1 MKKMQLPPTERLQ
14 GQSSSP
20 PLDLNGNHTQT
31 PKMPSTSSGR
41 ILKARRGD
49 KKTPHQKNHRWE
61 SFTSKIAKLHSLDP
75 LRKVRRHDLD
85 AEDLSATTS
94 YLRNGID
101 RWGELNLSKTFT
113 ACKRQVTPLT
123 DTLPQILHH
132 QDRIMDLLAEHIARH
147 EKESLEPLLD
157 LLTAFAHDLGVRFER
172 HFPRALALIV
182 AVARSPA
189 SRDAEA
195 VEWTFAA
202 LAFLFKYLARLLA
215 PDLRSTY
222 DAVKPLL
229 GREKVPGHV
238 ARFAAEAM
246 SFLVKKTAAP
256 SQRENNALGK
266 FVEHVRKD
274 LLETADTRQFG
285 LYSQGVMNMFA
296 ESLKS
301 AGYTVHSTAPD
312 TTKALIRAISNDEIL
327 EEGKSIWSDVVCGV
341 LTSVVHHATSETF
354 GPIEKTVIEEATAG
368 IEDPRTKELPWR
380 MSIHVRL
387 FGIIAGVR
395 RGQRLQNWP
404 DLVKALSQA
413 LDTLS
418 QAREQVAQLPV
429 SLVWQSVIVNI
440 AIVWSLAPMDALI
453 PSVNSLMGTLTK
465 EPLMRYYIP
474 FCSYF
479 ADLNGERF
487 RSVFQK
493 HFQRFIVSH
502 WSDPDNEE
510 MLCILLP
517 RMVEKGSLPP
527 PSEKEGCALPQSWQ
541 DQIVGKFER
550 LEITPF
556 PERGAYDKD
565 PKEWRDKCLPKY
577 SALLQVLEST
587 SVHPST
593 NARIAEL
600 LLRKLKLALRPSSSL
615 ATDEANFIV
624 SRGFR
629 AYLRMAKASGNLD
642 TTLSP
647 LLRAATPR
655 FARLIVFLQALRE
668 YEREVPKAAST
679 TSDTSSKSGSESP
692 QEDLFVKALTS
703 NLCAPSHELRLASLQ
718 ILETLETA
726 PDQKSALAIML
737 QVEQT
742 PLDLNN
748 ARGISV
754 HVRKLGQVYGH
765 LDDNSWLQQAIP
777 AFLFGMMTVKLSPVW
792 DDAVEAMKLIAASKV
807 GEEAI
812 AKLAFDWL
820 EVPSFRWGA
829 DGPAFQPTQRAHGAL
844 SDFECL
850 NYIKLQEKAAVTRRI
865 LTEGAEVLL
874 ETFDDVHGRETA
886 RPENARTKALKVLS
900 ALPATAEKRSR
911 KLVPYLFVWNEVSET
926 PGADDLEE
934 EDEEGDEE
942 ASGVEQVSD
951 GGWSMV
957 DRKALL
963 GVFAQFNNPR
973 VLYQSQKV
981 YDALL
986 GLMANGDIEIQ
997 KLALKAILTWKQEGL
1012 KPYQENLEYLLDEAR
1027 FKNELTVL
1035 FQGDN
1040 QVQPEHRSEM
1050 MPVLLRL
1057 LYGRAISKKGAA
1069 SGRHGLHATRLAV
1082 IRNLSV
1088 EDMGSFL
1095 SIALGDLRNIR
1106 IVDASGI
1113 REGVFAK
1120 EVLPVRKQVGLLNM
1134 VESII
1139 NELGTSVDPYMG
1151 SLVNAVLYCLIEACR
1166 HLSDDGEDV
1175 EDAEAA
1181 TNKSLYKVART
1192 TALKSLCKLF
1202 QNAQSF
1208 DWTPYQTA
1216 IVKEV
1221 ISPRIEK
1228 LAAETTQGISGTWRL
1243 LATWSVLPKPALF
1256 LAIDDRILPNI
1267 MECLGRGKAKDEV
1280 KLFAL
1285 NIVRSLVKLAV
1296 APAEE
1301 SEFNELIRA
1310 ELLDPNIDLMLK
1322 QIGDML
1328 RDQHDI
1334 GRELLETAIETV
1346 VDLAPLVKSSKNVRD
1361 VVDITT
1367 YLLQQPSRRVNPKVK
1382 GSILLILKEFIVLE
1396 DVQSSKELK
1405 DKVYATLGP
1414 LFGFFKDTQNRQK
1427 LAEVLQVFAANEPWA
1442 QEVADI
1448 CSDLN
1453 SYIEGRLEEPDYNR
1467 RLAAFNVVSKDGE
1480 SRFTIDQWI
1489 PLLHNLVFFI
1499 CQEEE
1504 FGILA
1509 TNSADGLT
1517 KFIEAAESGW
1527 DGPNHGRYVDQL
1539 SNVILPAIYSGAR
1552 EQSETVRREH
1562 LRLFSS
1568 LITRLGEKWAP
1579 ISDLTVLVSKTDD
1592 DAEQA
1597 FFFHILSPAVSRQL
1611 QAIHLL
1617 QQANETSQLQSK
1629 NVSQF
1634 FIPLLEHFIFDRPEG
1649 GDDQGLAAQA
1659 TTALASLAI
1668 SLEWQQYRAI
1678 LRRYISFIESK
1689 PDNRK
1694 QVIRLLEKLVD
1705 TLTKAIGQKSEAVE
1719 AMDVDQ
1725 AEAVAPR
1732 LRRRLAITVPSQEK
1746 LSEEIVVGGL
1756 PPLMKHLHEKDES
1769 TVSARVPV
1777 AIIIVKLL
1785 KLLSSDML
1793 DSKLPSVLTDI
1804 SHILRSK
1811 AWDSREMARDTLAKI
1826 ARILGPE
1833 RFGFVIKELRGA
1845 LTRGYQLHVLSY
1857 TIHSILVTVIPEF
1870 AQGDLDYCIPDLV
1883 GVIMDDIFGITGQEK
1898 DAEDYSSQV
1907 KEVKS
1912 SKSQDSMEL
1921 IAKNASIVHLASMI
1935 QPLQAMLLEK
1945 LDLRMV
1951 RKIDDLLSRITAG
1964 LLQNPAAE
1972 SRETLVF
1979 AYEVIQDVYKRSQAQ
1994 NTKIEVKMDPMIRR
2008 YLVQKGAK
2016 KSDRGLTTKHTHKL
2030 VRFALDI
2037 LRSILRKHDSL
2048 RTASNITG
2056 FLPIIGDAL
2065 IAGEEEVK
2073 TAAFKLLTVLVKVP
2087 FKTDDS
2093 ANLYKVASKEAA
2105 KIISMSPSTGTDVA
2119 QAALKLISV
2128 VLRDRREIP
2137 VKDAAIDM
2145 LLGKLKDDLT
2155 EPLYRH
2161 VTFNFLRCVLDRKI
2175 ETAVVYD
2182 TLDYVGTVMITN
2194 DDKDTRDLA
2203 RGAFFQFLRDYP
2215 QKKNRWA
2222 KQLTFIVAN
2231 LKYEREG
2238 GRLSVMEVIHLLLMK
2253 SAEDFVQ
2260 EVGATCFIPLIF
2272 VLANDDSEKC
2282 RLAAGELI
2290 KEIFRRADKEHLQK
2304 FVTLLRSWID
2314 DHDNLPVMK
2323 LAVQAW
2329 GYYFTAREAS
2339 PKDKKDV
2346 DRLLDEVRWVFGE
2359 DSAWELVVAA
2369 LNLVQALMTRYPQRI
2384 MAECPYTWALV
2395 RKHLSHENFTVRLT
2409 TIKLLSM
2416 YLADFASNSASDS
2429 KVPVGSHGQQLE
2441 QDEISDLVRLSLGI
2455 LTADDVDEALAQEAV
2470 NVLTF
2475 LFGFLA
2481 VDSLATKA
2489 KSSSSANDVSEDESS
2504 ESEEADVD
2512 PQDDETGELKS
2523 KTTGLRYV
2531 FWKLAAV
2538 VRKESPPKAQ
2548 YVVPKTAAMS
2558 LLEAFCARTPKEQLA
2573 LSARVILRP
2582 LRNLTDPYIPTPWS
2596 TDEVFKA
2603 RYEDLKAKAQ
2613 TIIEMLQK
2621 KLGTAE
2627 YTQYLLGVGETIRQR
2642 RQQRSSKRKIEAVA
2656 HPEKYGEEKRKKFEK
2671 KKERRKVKGREH
2683 RDMRR
2688 GY

>member
-1 MKKMQLPPTERLQ
+1 
-14 GQSSSP
+14 
-20 PLDLNGNHTQT
+20 
-31 PKMPSTSSGR
+31 MPSTSSGR
-41 ILKARRGD
+41 ILKVRRGD

-85 AEDLSATTS
+85 AEDLSASTS

-101 RWGELNLSKTFT
+101 RWDELNLSKTFA

-132 QDRIMDLLAEHIARH
+132 QDRIMDILAEHIARH

-157 LLTAFAHDLGVRFER
+157 LLTAFAHDLGIRFER

-182 AVARSPA
+182 GVAQSPA

-256 SQRENNALGK
+256 SQREGNALGK

-274 LLETADTRQFG
+274 LMDTVATKHFG
-285 LYSQGVMNMFA
+285 LYRQGIMNMFA

-312 TTKALIRAISNDEIL
+312 TMRALIRAIPNEELL

-354 GPIEKTVIEEATAG
+354 GPIEKTVIEETLAG
-368 IEDPRTKELPWR
+368 IDDDRAKEMPWR
-380 MSIHVRL
+380 MSVYTRL

-395 RGQRLQNWP
+395 RGQRVQNWP
-404 DLVKALSQA
+404 DLVKALSRA
-413 LDTLS
+413 LETLAKS
-418 QAREQVAQLPV
+418 REQVTQLPL
-429 SLVWQSVIVNI
+429 SLVWQNVIVNV
-440 AIVWSLAPMDALI
+440 AFVWSLAPMDALI
-453 PSVNSLMGTLTK
+453 PSISDLMGTLTK

-479 ADLNGERF
+479 ADLNAERF

-493 HFQRFIVSH
+493 HFQKFIMSH

-517 RMVEKGSLPP
+517 RMVEKGSI
-527 PSEKEGCALPQSWQ
+527 PSPSDKESCVLPQSWQ
-541 DQIVGKFER
+541 DQIVSKFER

-642 TTLSP
+642 TSLSP

-655 FARLIVFLQALRE
+655 FCRLIVFLQALLE
-668 YEREVPKAAST
+668 YEREVSGV
-679 TSDTSSKSGSESP
+679 SDKSSENSSKSRSESP

-703 NLCAPSHELRLASLQ
+703 SLCAPSHELRLASLE
-718 ILETLETA
+718 ILQTLETA
-726 PDQKSALAIML
+726 PDQNSALAIML

-748 ARGISV
+748 ARGLSV
-754 HVRKLGQVYGH
+754 HLRKLGQVYGS

-792 DDAVEAMKLIAASKV
+792 DDAVEAMKLITASKV
-807 GEEAI
+807 GEEVI
-812 AKLAFDWL
+812 ANLAFDWL

-829 DGPAFQPTQRAHGAL
+829 GGPLTQFTRPAHGAL

-850 NYIKLQEKAAVTRRI
+850 NFIKLQEKAVVTRRI

-874 ETFDDVHGRETA
+874 ETFDDVHEKETA
-886 RPENARTKALKVLS
+886 WPENARTKALKVLS
-900 ALPATAEKRSR
+900 ALPASAEKRSR
-911 KLVPYLFVWNEVSET
+911 KLVPYLLVWNDVSET
-926 PGADDLEE
+926 PAGDDLEE
-934 EDEEGDEE
+934 VDTATEK
-942 ASGVEQVSD
+942 VPD

-957 DRKALL
+957 DRKALI

-997 KLALKAILTWKQEGL
+997 KLALKAILAWKQEGI

-1035 FQGDN
+1035 FQGDH
-1040 QVQPEHRSEM
+1040 QIQPEHRSEM

-1082 IRNLSV
+1082 IRNLNI

-1095 SIALGDLRNIR
+1095 NIALGELRDVR
-1106 IVDASGI
+1106 VVDASGI
-1113 REGVFAK
+1113 REAVFAR
-1120 EVLPVRKQVGLLNM
+1120 EALPARKQVGLLNM

-1139 NELGTSVDPYMG
+1139 NELGTSVLPYME

-1166 HLSDDGEDV
+1166 QLRDDGEDG

-1192 TALKSLCKLF
+1192 TALKCLCKLF

-1208 DWTPYQTA
+1208 DWTPYQDA
-1216 IVKEV
+1216 MVREV

-1256 LAIDDRILPNI
+1256 LAIDDRILSNI

-1285 NIVRSLVKLAV
+1285 NIVRNLVKLAV

-1301 SEFNELIRA
+1301 SEYNELVKA
-1310 ELLDPNIDLMLK
+1310 EVLDPNIDLILK

-1334 GRELLETAIETV
+1334 GRDLLETAIETV
-1346 VDLAPLVKSSKNVRD
+1346 VDVAPLVKSSKNVRD

-1367 YLLQQPSRRVNPKVK
+1367 YLLQQPSRRVSPKIK
-1382 GSILLILKEFIVLE
+1382 GSILLILKEFIVLA
-1396 DVQSSKELK
+1396 DVQSSNELK
-1405 DKVYATLGP
+1405 KKVYAALGP
-1414 LFGFFKDTQNRQK
+1414 LFGYFKDTQNRQK
-1427 LAEVLQVFAANEPWA
+1427 LAEVLQVFAANEPWV
-1442 QEVADI
+1442 QEIADI

-1453 SYIEGRLEEPDYNR
+1453 SYLEDRLDEPDYNR

-1480 SRFTIDQWI
+1480 SRFSIDQWI
-1489 PLLHNLVFFI
+1489 PLLHNMVYFI

-1517 KFIEAAESGW
+1517 KFIEVAESGW
-1527 DGPNHGRYVDQL
+1527 DGPEHDRYVDLL

-1568 LITRLGEKWAP
+1568 LITRLGDKWAP
-1579 ISDLTVLVSKTDD
+1579 ISDLTVLVSKSEE

-1617 QQANETSQLQSK
+1617 QQANEASELQSK

-1634 FIPLLEHFIFDRPEG
+1634 FIPLLEHFIIDRPE

-1659 TTALASLAI
+1659 STALASLAI
-1668 SLEWQQYRAI
+1668 SLEWQQCRAI

-1689 PDNRK
+1689 PENRK
-1694 QVIRLLEKLVD
+1694 QIIRLLEKLVD
-1705 TLTKAIGQKSEAVE
+1705 TLTKAINQKAVDP
-1719 AMDVDQ
+1719 MDVDQ
-1725 AEAVAPR
+1725 AEVVAPK
-1732 LRRRLAITVPSQEK
+1732 LRRLAVTVPSQEK
-1746 LSEEIVVGGL
+1746 LSDEIVNGGL
-1756 PPLMKHLHEKDES
+1756 PPLMKHIHEKEES

-1785 KLLSSDML
+1785 KLLPTEVL
-1793 DSKLPSVLTDI
+1793 DAKLPSVLTDI

-1845 LTRGYQLHVLSY
+1845 LPRGYQLHVLSY
-1857 TIHSILVTVIPEF
+1857 TIHSLLVTVIPEF
-1870 AQGDLDYCIPDLV
+1870 EQGDLDYCIPDLV
-1883 GVIMDDIFGITGQEK
+1883 GVIMDDIFGVTGQEK
-1898 DAEDYSSQV
+1898 DSEDYSSEV

-1921 IAKNASIVHLASMI
+1921 IARNASIVHLASLI

-1972 SRETLVF
+1972 SRDTLVF
-1979 AYEVIQDVYKRSQAQ
+1979 AYEVIQDVYKKSQAQ
-1994 NTKIEVKMDPMIRR
+1994 NANVEVKMDPMIRR

-2037 LRSILRKHDSL
+2037 LRSVLRKHDSL
-2048 RTASNITG
+2048 RTATNIAG
-2056 FLPIIGDAL
+2056 FLPIIGDAV

-2087 FKTDDS
+2087 FKTDES

-2194 DDKDTRDLA
+2194 DDKGTRDLA

-2290 KEIFRRADKEHLQK
+2290 KEIFRRADKEHMQK

-2329 GYYFTAREAS
+2329 GYYFTAREAG

-2346 DRLLDEVRWVFGE
+2346 DRLLDEARWVLEE
-2359 DSAWELVVAA
+2359 DNDWELVVAA
-2369 LNLVQALMTRYPQRI
+2369 LQLVQALISKYPQRI
-2384 MAECPYTWALV
+2384 LAESPDVWALV
-2395 RKHLSHENFTVRLT
+2395 RGHLSHENFTVRLT

-2416 YLADFASNSASDS
+2416 YLADFASNSSPDS
-2429 KVPVGSHGQQLE
+2429 KVPVGSHGQKLE
-2441 QDEISDLVRLSLGI
+2441 QEDVSELVRLSLSI
-2455 LTADDVDEALAQEAV
+2455 LTSDDVDEALAQEAV
-2470 NVLTF
+2470 NILTF
-2475 LFGFLA
+2475 LFGYLA
-2481 VDSLATKA
+2481 VDSPKPESESGDGDD
-2489 KSSSSANDVSEDESS
+2489 SSS
-2504 ESEEADVD
+2504 EEEQDA
-2512 PQDDETGELKS
+2512 QDDETGELKS
-2523 KTTGLRYV
+2523 RTTGLRYV

-2548 YVVPKTAAMS
+2548 YVVPKTAAMN
-2558 LLEAFCARTPKEQLA
+2558 LLEAFCVRTPKDQLA

-2596 TDEVFKA
+2596 TDEVFKTK
-2603 RYEDLKAKAQ
+2603 YEDLKAKAQ
-2613 TIIEMLQK
+2613 AVMELLQK

-2627 YTQYLLGVGETIRQR
+2627 YTQYLLGVGEHIRQR
-2642 RQQRSSKRKIEAVA
+2642 RQQRSSKRKIEAVTQ
-2656 HPEKYGEEKRKKFEK
+2656 PEKYGQDKRKKFEK
-2671 KKERRKVKGREH
+2671 KKERRKVKGRES

>member
-1 MKKMQLPPTERLQ
+1 
-14 GQSSSP
+14 
-20 PLDLNGNHTQT
+20 
-31 PKMPSTSSGR
+31 MPSTSSGR

-85 AEDLSATTS
+85 AEDLSASTS

-101 RWGELNLSKTFT
+101 RWSELNLSKNFT
-113 ACKRQVTPLT
+113 ACKRQLTPFT

-132 QDRIMDLLAEHIARH
+132 QDRIIDLLATHISRH

-182 AVARSPA
+182 GVAQSSA

-256 SQRENNALGK
+256 SQREGDALGK

-274 LLETADTRQFG
+274 LMDTVDTRQFG
-285 LYSQGVMNMFA
+285 LYSQGIMNMFA

-301 AGYTVHSTAPD
+301 AGHTVHSTSPD
-312 TTKALIRAISNDEIL
+312 TTRALIRAIPNEELL
-327 EEGKSIWSDVVCGV
+327 EEGKAIWSDVVCGV

-354 GPIEKTVIEEATAG
+354 GPIEKTVVEEAVAG
-368 IEDPRTKELPWR
+368 LDDPRAKDMPWR

-387 FGIIAGVR
+387 FGILAGVR

-418 QAREQVAQLPV
+418 RAREQVAQLPV
-429 SLVWQSVIVNI
+429 SLIWQTVIVNT

-453 PSVNSLMGTLTK
+453 PSISDLMGTLTK

-479 ADLNGERF
+479 ADLNPERF

-493 HFQRFIVSH
+493 HFQRFIMAH

-517 RMVEKGSLPP
+517 RMVERGSLPSG
-527 PSEKEGCALPQSWQ
+527 SEKDSCVLPQSWQ
-541 DQIVGKFER
+541 DQIVSKFER

-655 FARLIVFLQALRE
+655 FCRLVVFLEALLE
-668 YEREVPKAAST
+668 YEREASGASDK
-679 TSDTSSKSGSESP
+679 TSESSSKSGSESP
-692 QEDLFVKALTS
+692 QEDPFVKSLTS

-718 ILETLETA
+718 ILESLETT

-754 HVRKLGQVYGH
+754 HLRKLGQIYGH

-777 AFLFGMMTVKLSPVW
+777 SFLFGMMTVKLSPVW

-807 GEEAI
+807 GEEVI
-812 AKLAFDWL
+812 ANLAFDWL

-829 DGPAFQPTQRAHGAL
+829 GGPSRQSTQPAHGAL

-850 NYIKLQEKAAVTRRI
+850 NFIKLQEKTAVTRRV

-874 ETFDDVHGRETA
+874 ETFDDVHERETS
-886 RPENARTKALKVLS
+886 RPNNARTRALKVLS
-900 ALPATAEKRSR
+900 ALPAIAEKRSR
-911 KLVPYLFVWNEVSET
+911 RLVPYLLVWNDVAET
-926 PGADDLEE
+926 PADDGM
-934 EDEEGDEE
+934 EDIETET
-942 ASGVEQVSD
+942 EQVPD

-957 DRKALL
+957 DRKALI

-981 YDALL
+981 YDVLL

-997 KLALKAILTWKQEGL
+997 KLALKAILAWKQEGIR
-1012 KPYQENLEYLLDEAR
+1012 PYQENLEYLLDEAR

-1040 QVQPEHRSEM
+1040 QVQPEHRSEL

-1082 IRNLSV
+1082 IRNLNI

-1095 SIALGDLRNIR
+1095 NIALGELRDIR
-1106 IVDASGI
+1106 VVDASGV
-1113 REGVFAK
+1113 REAVFAR
-1120 EVLPVRKQVGLLNM
+1120 EALPVRRQVGLLNM

-1139 NELGTSVDPYMG
+1139 NELGTSVEPYMEP
-1151 SLVNAVLYCLIEACR
+1151 LVNAVLYCLIEACR
-1166 HLSDDGEDV
+1166 QLREDGEDAD
-1175 EDAEAA
+1175 DAEAT

-1192 TALKSLCKLF
+1192 TALKCLCKLF

-1208 DWTPYQTA
+1208 DWTPYQNAMVT
-1216 IVKEV
+1216 EV

-1228 LAAETTQGISGTWRL
+1228 LAAETTQGISGTWKL
-1243 LATWSVLPKPALF
+1243 LATWSVLPKSALF
-1256 LAIDDRILPNI
+1256 LSIDDRILPNI

-1280 KLFAL
+1280 KVFAL
-1285 NIVRSLVKLAV
+1285 TIVRNLVKLAV
-1296 APAEE
+1296 APVEE
-1301 SEFNELIRA
+1301 SEYNDLIKA
-1310 ELLDPNIDLMLK
+1310 ELLDPNIDLILK

-1328 RDQHDI
+1328 REQHDI
-1334 GRELLETAIETV
+1334 GRDLLETAIETV

-1367 YLLQQPSRRVNPKVK
+1367 YLLQQPSRRVSPKVK
-1382 GSILLILKEFIVLE
+1382 GSILLILKEFIVLD

-1414 LFGFFKDTQNRQK
+1414 LFGYFKDTQNRQK
-1427 LAEVLQVFAANEPWA
+1427 LAEVLQVFAAHEPSV
-1442 QEVADI
+1442 QEIADI

-1453 SYIEGRLEEPDYNR
+1453 SYLEDRLDEPDYNR
-1467 RLAAFNVVSKDGE
+1467 RLAAFNVISKDGE

-1489 PLLHNLVFFI
+1489 PLLHNMVYFI

-1517 KFIEAAESGW
+1517 KFVEAAESGW
-1527 DGPNHGRYVDQL
+1527 EGPEHDRYVDLL

-1568 LITRLGEKWAP
+1568 LITRLGAKWAP
-1579 ISDLTVLVSKTDD
+1579 ISDLTVLVSRSEE

-1617 QQANETSQLQSK
+1617 QQANKTSELQSK

-1689 PDNRK
+1689 PENRK
-1694 QVIRLLEKLVD
+1694 QIIRLLEKLVD
-1705 TLTKAIGQKSEAVE
+1705 TLTTALDQKTVD

-1725 AEAVAPR
+1725 AEAVAPE
-1732 LRRRLAITVPSQEK
+1732 RRRLAVTVPSQEK
-1746 LSEEIVVGGL
+1746 LSDEIVNGGL

-1785 KLLSSDML
+1785 KLLPTDVL
-1793 DSKLPSVLTDI
+1793 DAKLPSVLTDI

-1870 AQGDLDYCIPDLV
+1870 KQGDLDYCIPDLV

-1921 IAKNASIVHLASMI
+1921 IAKNASIVHLAALI

-1972 SRETLVF
+1972 SRDTLVF
-1979 AYEVIQDVYKRSQAQ
+1979 AYEVIQDVYKKSQAQ
-1994 NTKIEVKMDPMIRR
+1994 NARVEVKLDPMIRR

-2048 RTASNITG
+2048 RTATNIAG
-2056 FLPIIGDAL
+2056 FLPIIGDVVV
-2065 IAGEEEVK
+2065 AGEEEVK

-2087 FKTDDS
+2087 FKTDES
-2093 ANLYKVASKEAA
+2093 ANLYKVASKEAT
-2105 KIISMSPSTGTDVA
+2105 KTISMSPSTGTDVA

-2145 LLGKLKDDLT
+2145 LLGKLKEDLT

-2161 VTFNFLRCVLDRKI
+2161 VTFNFLRCVLDRRI

-2272 VLANDDSEKC
+2272 VLANDDSERC

-2290 KEIFRRADKEHLQK
+2290 KEIFRRADKEHTQK
-2304 FVTLLRSWID
+2304 FLTLLRSWID
-2314 DHDNLPVMK
+2314 DRENLPVMK

-2329 GYYFTAREAS
+2329 GYYFGAREPS

-2346 DRLLDEVRWVFGE
+2346 DRLLDEVRWVLE
-2359 DSAWELVVAA
+2359 ENDDWELVVAA
-2369 LNLVQALMTRYPQRI
+2369 LHLVQALIAKYPQRI
-2384 MAECPYTWALV
+2384 LAESPELWSLV
-2395 RKHLSHENFTVRLT
+2395 RGHLSHENFTVRLT
-2409 TIKLLSM
+2409 TIKLLSV
-2416 YLADFASNSASDS
+2416 YLADFASNSSPDT
-2429 KVPVGSHGQQLE
+2429 KVPIGSHGQKLE
-2441 QDEISDLVRLSLGI
+2441 QEDVSELVRLSLGI
-2455 LTADDVDEALAQEAV
+2455 LTSDDVDEALAEEAV
-2470 NVLTF
+2470 RVLTF
-2475 LFGFLA
+2475 LFGYLA
-2481 VDSLATKA
+2481 VDRPKSKPQSGGDDDDDD
-2489 KSSSSANDVSEDESS
+2489 SSSEEEQDDE
-2504 ESEEADVD
+2504 
-2512 PQDDETGELKS
+2512 QDDETGELKS

-2538 VRKESPPKAQ
+2538 VRKETPPKAQ
-2548 YVVPKTAAMS
+2548 YVVPKTAAMD
-2558 LLEAFCARTPKEQLA
+2558 LLEAFCVRTPKEQLA
-2573 LSARVILRP
+2573 MSARVILRP

-2596 TDEVFKA
+2596 TDEVFKTK
-2603 RYEDLKAKAQ
+2603 YEDLKAKAQ
-2613 TIIEMLQK
+2613 TIMELLQK

-2627 YTQYLLGVGETIRQR
+2627 YTQYLLGVGEHVRNR
-2642 RQQRSSKRKIEAVA
+2642 RQQRSSKRKIEAITQ
-2656 HPEKYGEEKRKKFEK
+2656 PEKYGQEKRKKFEK

>member
-1 MKKMQLPPTERLQ
+1 
-14 GQSSSP
+14 
-20 PLDLNGNHTQT
+20 
-31 PKMPSTSSGR
+31 MPSTSSGR

-49 KKTPHQKNHRWE
+49 KKTQHQKNHRWE

-85 AEDLSATTS
+85 AEDLSASTS

-101 RWGELNLSKTFT
+101 RWSELNLSKNFT
-113 ACKRQVTPLT
+113 ACRRQLTPLT

-132 QDRIMDLLAEHIARH
+132 QDRIMGLLADHIARH

-157 LLTAFAHDLGVRFER
+157 LLTAFAHDLGIRFER

-182 AVARSPA
+182 GVAQSGA

-229 GREKVPGHV
+229 GRAKVPGHV

-256 SQRENNALGK
+256 SQREGDALGK
-266 FVEHVRKD
+266 FVEHVRAD
-274 LLETADTRQFG
+274 LVETADTRQFG
-285 LYSQGVMNMFA
+285 LYHQGVMNMFA

-312 TTKALIRAISNDEIL
+312 TTRALIRAIPNDELL
-327 EEGKSIWSDVVCGV
+327 EEGKSIWSDVVSGV

-354 GPIEKTVIEEATAG
+354 GPIEQAVIEETVAG
-368 IEDPRTKELPWR
+368 VEDPRTKEMPWR
-380 MSIHVRL
+380 MSIYTRL

-395 RGQRLQNWP
+395 RGQRLQSWP
-404 DLVKALSQA
+404 EVVKALSQA
-413 LDTLS
+413 LATLS
-418 QAREQVAQLPV
+418 TAREQFSQLPV
-429 SLVWQSVIVNI
+429 GLVWQSVIVNV

-453 PSVNSLMGTLTK
+453 PSINDLMGSLTK

-479 ADLNGERF
+479 ADLNAERF

-493 HFQRFIVSH
+493 HFQRFIMTH

-517 RMVEKGSLPP
+517 RMVEKGSLP
-527 PSEKEGCALPQSWQ
+527 SGGEKESCVLPQSWQ
-541 DQIVGKFER
+541 DQIVSKFER

-655 FARLIVFLQALRE
+655 FCKLIVFLEALLE
-668 YEREVPKAAST
+668 YEREVSSASDAK
-679 TSDTSSKSGSESP
+679 SDESTKSRSESP

-703 NLCAPSHELRLASLQ
+703 NLCSPSHELRLASLQ

-726 PDQKSALAIML
+726 PDQQSALAIML

-748 ARGISV
+748 ARGLSV
-754 HVRKLGQVYGH
+754 HLRKLGQIYQH

-777 AFLFGMMTVKLSPVW
+777 TFLFGMMTVKLSPVW
-792 DDAVEAMKLIAASKV
+792 DDAVEAMKMIAESKN
-807 GEEAI
+807 GEEII
-812 AKLAFDWL
+812 ANLAFDWL

-829 DGPAFQPTQRAHGAL
+829 GGPSRQSTQPAHGAL

-850 NYIKLQEKAAVTRRI
+850 NFIKLQEKAAVTRRI
-865 LTEGAEVLL
+865 LTEGEEVLL
-874 ETFDDVHGRETA
+874 EKFDNVHEREIS
-886 RPENARTKALKVLS
+886 RPNNARTRALKVLS
-900 ALPATAEKRSR
+900 ALPGSAEKRSR
-911 KLVPYLFVWNEVSET
+911 KLVPCLLVWNDVSET
-926 PGADDLEE
+926 PVDETM
-934 EDEEGDEE
+934 EEGEPE
-942 ASGVEQVSD
+942 AEQVPD

-957 DRKALL
+957 DRKALI
-963 GVFAQFNNPR
+963 GVFSQFNNPR

-981 YDALL
+981 YDVLL
-986 GLMANGDIEIQ
+986 NLMANGDIEIQ
-997 KLALKAILTWKQEGL
+997 KLALKAILAWKQEGI
-1012 KPYQENLEYLLDEAR
+1012 KPYTENLDYLLDEAR

-1040 QVQPEHRSEM
+1040 QVQPEHRPEL

-1088 EDMGSFL
+1088 EDMGNFL
-1095 SIALGDLRNIR
+1095 QIALGELRDIR
-1106 IVDASGI
+1106 VVDASGI
-1113 REGVFAK
+1113 RESVFAK
-1120 EVLPVRKQVGLLNM
+1120 EALPVRRQVGLLNM

-1139 NELGTSVDPYMG
+1139 NELGTSCGPYMEF
-1151 SLVNAVLYCLIEACR
+1151 LVNAVLYCLIEACR
-1166 HLSDDGEDV
+1166 QLREDGEDV
-1175 EDAEAA
+1175 EEAEAA

-1192 TALKSLCKLF
+1192 TALKCLCKLF
-1202 QNAQSF
+1202 QNDQSF
-1208 DWTPYQTA
+1208 DWTPYQDA

-1228 LAAETTQGISGTWRL
+1228 LAAETTQGVSGTWKL

-1256 LAIDDRILPNI
+1256 LAIDPKILPNI

-1285 NIVRSLVKLAV
+1285 NIVRNLVKLAT

-1301 SEFNELIRA
+1301 SEYNELIKE
-1310 ELLDPNIDLMLK
+1310 ELLDPNIDLILK

-1328 RDQHDI
+1328 RDQHEI
-1334 GRELLETAIETV
+1334 GRDLLETAIETV

-1367 YLLQQPSRRVNPKVK
+1367 YLLQQPSRRVSPKVK
-1382 GSILLILKEFIVLE
+1382 GSILLILKEFIALE

-1414 LFGFFKDTQNRQK
+1414 LFGYFKDTQNREK
-1427 LAEVLQVFAANEPWA
+1427 LAEVLQVFAAHEPSV
-1442 QEVADI
+1442 QQIADL

-1453 SYIEGRLEEPDYNR
+1453 SWVEDRLEEPDYNR
-1467 RLAAFNVVSKDGE
+1467 RLAAFNVISKEGE
-1480 SRFTIDQWI
+1480 SPFTIDQWT
-1489 PLLHNLVFFI
+1489 PLLHNMVYFI

-1517 KFIEAAESGW
+1517 KFIEAAEAGW
-1527 DGPNHGRYVDQL
+1527 DGPEHDRYVDLL
-1539 SNVILPAIYSGAR
+1539 SNVILPAIYSGAK

-1579 ISDLTVLVSKTDD
+1579 ISDLTVLVSRSEE

-1617 QQANETSQLQSK
+1617 QQANEKSQLQSK

-1634 FIPLLEHFIFDRPEG
+1634 FIPLIEHFIFDRPEG

-1689 PDNRK
+1689 PENRK
-1694 QVIRLLEKLVD
+1694 QIIRLLEKLVD
-1705 TLTKAIGQKSEAVE
+1705 TLTTAISQKTVE
-1719 AMDVDQ
+1719 PMDVDQ
-1725 AEAVAPR
+1725 PEVVVAPKK
-1732 LRRRLAITVPSQEK
+1732 RRLAITVPSQEK
-1746 LSEEIVVGGL
+1746 LSDEIVNGGL

-1785 KLLSSDML
+1785 KLLPVEVL
-1793 DSKLPSVLTDI
+1793 DAKLPSVLTDI

-1826 ARILGPE
+1826 TRILGPE

-1845 LTRGYQLHVLSY
+1845 LSRGYQLHVLSY

-1870 AQGDLDYCIPDLV
+1870 DQGDLDYCIPDLV
-1883 GVIMDDIFGITGQEK
+1883 AVIMDDIFGITGQEK
-1898 DAEDYSSQV
+1898 DAEDYSSSV

-1921 IAKNASIVHLASMI
+1921 IAKNASIIHIAALI

-1964 LLQNPAAE
+1964 LLQNPSAE
-1972 SRETLVF
+1972 SRDTLIF
-1979 AYEVIQDVYKRSQAQ
+1979 AYEVIQDVYKKSQVQ
-1994 NTKIEVKMDPMIRR
+1994 ESKKEVKMDPMIRR

-2030 VRFALDI
+2030 VRFAIDI

-2048 RTASNITG
+2048 RTATNITG
-2056 FLPIIGDAL
+2056 FLPIIGDVV

-2087 FKTDDS
+2087 FKTDES
-2093 ANLYKVASKEAA
+2093 ANLYKVASKEAI
-2105 KIISMSPSTGTDVA
+2105 KTISMSPSTGTDVA

-2145 LLGKLKDDLT
+2145 LLGKLKEDLT

-2182 TLDYVGTVMITN
+2182 TLDYVGVVMITN

-2203 RGAFFQFLRDYP
+2203 CGAFFQFLRDYP

-2260 EVGATCFIPLIF
+2260 EVAATCFIPLIF
-2272 VLANDDSEKC
+2272 VLANDDSERC
-2282 RLAAGELI
+2282 RLAAGELL
-2290 KEIFRRADKEHLQK
+2290 KEIFRRSDKEHMQK
-2304 FVTLLRSWID
+2304 FLTLLRSWIE
-2314 DHDNLPVMK
+2314 DHDNTPVMK
-2323 LAVQAW
+2323 LALQAW
-2329 GYYFTAREAS
+2329 GYYFGAREAS

-2346 DRLLDEVRWVFGE
+2346 DRLLEEVKWALE
-2359 DSAWELVVAA
+2359 DNANREELVVPA
-2369 LNLVQALMTRYPQRI
+2369 LHVVEALMGKYPQRI
-2384 MAECPYTWALV
+2384 LAESQDLWKKIRLNLLEAD
-2395 RKHLSHENFTVRLT
+2395 FTVRLT

-2416 YLADFASNSASDS
+2416 YLADYASNSSADS
-2429 KVPVGSHGQQLE
+2429 KLPTGSYGQQLE
-2441 QDEISDLVRLSLGI
+2441 QDEVSDLVRVSLHN
-2455 LTADDVDEALAQEAV
+2455 LATDDVDEALAEETV
-2470 NVLTF
+2470 RVLTF
-2475 LFGFLA
+2475 LFGYLA
-2481 VDSLATKA
+2481 VDKPKTKGR
-2489 KSSSSANDVSEDESS
+2489 S
-2504 ESEEADVD
+2504 ESGGSDDDEESDSEADQD
-2512 PQDDETGELKS
+2512 EQDDETGELKS
-2523 KTTGLRYV
+2523 KTTGLRFV

-2538 VRKESPPKAQ
+2538 IRKESPPKAQ
-2548 YVVPKTAAMS
+2548 YVVPKTAAMN
-2558 LLEAFCARTPKEQLA
+2558 LLEAFCARAPQEQLA

-2596 TDEVFKA
+2596 VDEVFKA
-2603 RYEDLKAKAQ
+2603 KYEDLKAKAQ
-2613 TIIEMLQK
+2613 SVMELLQK
-2621 KLGTAE
+2621 KLGTQE
-2627 YTQYLLGVGETIRQR
+2627 YTQFLLGVGESIRQR
-2642 RQQRSSKRKIEAVA
+2642 RQQRSSKRKIEAITQ
-2656 HPEKYGEEKRKKFEK
+2656 PEKYGQEKRKKFEK
-2671 KKERRKVKGREH
+2671 KKERRKVKGQEH
-2683 RDMRR
+2683 RDLRR

>member
-1 MKKMQLPPTERLQ
+1 
-14 GQSSSP
+14 
-20 PLDLNGNHTQT
+20 
-31 PKMPSTSSGR
+31 
-41 ILKARRGD
+41 
-49 KKTPHQKNHRWE
+49 
-61 SFTSKIAKLHSLDP
+61 
-75 LRKVRRHDLD
+75 
-85 AEDLSATTS
+85 
-94 YLRNGID
+94 
-101 RWGELNLSKTFT
+101 
-113 ACKRQVTPLT
+113 
-123 DTLPQILHH
+123 
-132 QDRIMDLLAEHIARH
+132 
-147 EKESLEPLLD
+147 
-157 LLTAFAHDLGVRFER
+157 
-172 HFPRALALIV
+172 
-182 AVARSPA
+182 
-189 SRDAEA
+189 
-195 VEWTFAA
+195 
-202 LAFLFKYLARLLA
+202 
-215 PDLRSTY
+215 
-222 DAVKPLL
+222 
-229 GREKVPGHV
+229 
-238 ARFAAEAM
+238 
-246 SFLVKKTAAP
+246 
-256 SQRENNALGK
+256 
-266 FVEHVRKD
+266 
-274 LLETADTRQFG
+274 
-285 LYSQGVMNMFA
+285 
-296 ESLKS
+296 
-301 AGYTVHSTAPD
+301 
-312 TTKALIRAISNDEIL
+312 
-327 EEGKSIWSDVVCGV
+327 
-341 LTSVVHHATSETF
+341 
-354 GPIEKTVIEEATAG
+354 
-368 IEDPRTKELPWR
+368 
-380 MSIHVRL
+380 
-387 FGIIAGVR
+387 
-395 RGQRLQNWP
+395 
-404 DLVKALSQA
+404 
-413 LDTLS
+413 
-418 QAREQVAQLPV
+418 
-429 SLVWQSVIVNI
+429 
-440 AIVWSLAPMDALI
+440 
-453 PSVNSLMGTLTK
+453 
-465 EPLMRYYIP
+465 
-474 FCSYF
+474 
-479 ADLNGERF
+479 
-487 RSVFQK
+487 
-493 HFQRFIVSH
+493 
-502 WSDPDNEE
+502 
-510 MLCILLP
+510 
-517 RMVEKGSLPP
+517 
-527 PSEKEGCALPQSWQ
+527 LPQSWQ
-541 DQIVGKFER
+541 DQIVSKFER

-642 TTLSP
+642 TSLRP

-655 FARLIVFLQALRE
+655 FCRLIVFLEALLE
-668 YEREVPKAAST
+668 YEREVSGVAGK
-679 TSDTSSKSGSESP
+679 SSENSSMGGSESP
-692 QEDLFVKALTS
+692 QEDTFVKALIS
-703 NLCAPSHELRLASLQ
+703 NLSSPSHELRLASLQ
-718 ILETLETA
+718 ILETLDTA

-748 ARGISV
+748 ARGLSV
-754 HVRKLGQVYGH
+754 HLRKLGQVYGH
-765 LDDNSWLQQAIP
+765 LDDKSWLQHSIP

-792 DDAVEAMKLIAASKV
+792 DDAVEAMKIIAESKV
-807 GEEAI
+807 GEENI
-812 AKLAFDWL
+812 ADLAFDWL

-829 DGPAFQPTQRAHGAL
+829 GGPWSQPTRPAHGAL

-850 NYIKLQEKAAVTRRI
+850 NFIKLHEKAAVTQRI
-865 LTEGAEVLL
+865 LTDGADVLL
-874 ETFDDVHGRETA
+874 ETFDDVHERETA

-900 ALPATAEKRSR
+900 ALPASAEKRSR
-911 KLVPYLFVWNEVSET
+911 KLVPYLLAWNVVSET
-926 PGADDLEE
+926 PAAADDLEE
-934 EDEEGDEE
+934 VDTET
-942 ASGVEQVSD
+942 EQVPD

-957 DRKALL
+957 DRKALI

-981 YDALL
+981 YDVLL

-997 KLALKAILTWKQEGL
+997 KLALKAILAWKQEGL

-1040 QVQPEHRSEM
+1040 QIQPEHRPEL

-1082 IRNLSV
+1082 IRNLDN

-1095 SIALGDLRNIR
+1095 SIALGELRDIR

-1113 REGVFAK
+1113 REAAFAK
-1120 EVLPVRKQVGLLNM
+1120 EALPVRRQVGLLNM
-1134 VESII
+1134 TESII
-1139 NELGTSVDPYMG
+1139 NELGTSVLPYME

-1166 HLSDDGEDV
+1166 QLKEDGEDA

-1192 TALKSLCKLF
+1192 TALKCLCKLF

-1208 DWTPYQTA
+1208 DWTPYQDA

-1228 LAAETTQGISGTWRL
+1228 LAAETTQGISATWRL

-1256 LAIDDRILPNI
+1256 LAIDDRILPNT
-1267 MECLGRGKAKDEV
+1267 MECLRRGKAKDEV

-1285 NIVRSLVKLAV
+1285 NIVRNLVKLAS

-1301 SEFNELIRA
+1301 SEYNELIKT
-1310 ELLDPNIDLMLK
+1310 ELLDPNIDLILK

-1328 RDQHDI
+1328 RDQHEI
-1334 GRELLETAIETV
+1334 GRDLLETAIETV

-1367 YLLQQPSRRVNPKVK
+1367 YLLQQPSRRVSPKVK

-1414 LFGFFKDTQNRQK
+1414 LFGYFKDTQNRQK

-1453 SYIEGRLEEPDYNR
+1453 SYLEDRLDEPDYNR

-1480 SRFTIDQWI
+1480 SRFTIDQWT
-1489 PLLHNLVFFI
+1489 PLLHNMVYFI

-1527 DGPNHGRYVDQL
+1527 EGAEHDRYVEL
-1539 SNVILPAIYSGAR
+1539 LANVILPTIYSGAR

-1579 ISDLTVLVSKTDD
+1579 ISDLTVLVSKSEEE
-1592 DAEQA
+1592 AEQA

-1617 QQANETSQLQSK
+1617 QQANETSELQSK

-1705 TLTKAIGQKSEAVE
+1705 TLTKALGQKREAVE

-1725 AEAVAPR
+1725 AEAVAPK
-1732 LRRRLAITVPSQEK
+1732 RRRLAVTVPCQEK
-1746 LSEEIVVGGL
+1746 LSDEIVNGGL

-1785 KLLSSDML
+1785 KLLPTDVL
-1793 DSKLPSVLTDI
+1793 DAKLPSVLTDI

-1857 TIHSILVTVIPEF
+1857 TIHSILVVVIPEF
-1870 AQGDLDYCIPDLV
+1870 EQGDLDYCIPDLV

-1972 SRETLVF
+1972 SRDTLVF
-1979 AYEVIQDVYKRSQAQ
+1979 AYEVIQDVYKKSQAD
-1994 NTKIEVKMDPMIRR
+1994 NAKVEVKMDPMIRR

-2037 LRSILRKHDSL
+2037 LRSILRKHESL
-2048 RTASNITG
+2048 RTATNIAG
-2056 FLPIIGDAL
+2056 FLPIVGDAV
-2065 IAGEEEVK
+2065 IAGEEEVR

-2087 FKTDDS
+2087 FKTNES

-2105 KIISMSPSTGTDVA
+2105 KLISMSPSTGTDVA

-2137 VKDAAIDM
+2137 VKDAAVDM

-2161 VTFNFLRCVLDRKI
+2161 VTFNFLRCVLDRRI

-2290 KEIFRRADKEHLQK
+2290 KEIFRRADKDHLQK
-2304 FVTLLRSWID
+2304 FVTLMRSWVD
-2314 DHDNLPVMK
+2314 GRENLPVFK

-2329 GYYFTAREAS
+2329 GYYFTAREPS
-2339 PKDKKDV
+2339 PKDKQDV
-2346 DRLLDEVRWVFGE
+2346 DRLLDEVRWVLE
-2359 DSAWELVVAA
+2359 ENDDWELVVAA
-2369 LNLVQALMTRYPQRI
+2369 LDLVRALMTKYPQRI
-2384 MAECPYTWALV
+2384 LAESSDIWTLV
-2395 RKHLSHENFTVRLT
+2395 RKHLSHEDFTVRLT

-2416 YLADFASNSASDS
+2416 YLADFASSSSPDS
-2429 KVPVGSHGQQLE
+2429 KVPVGSHGQKLE
-2441 QDEISDLVRLSLGI
+2441 QDDVSDLVRLSLGI
-2455 LTADDVDEALAQEAV
+2455 LSSDDVDEALAQEAV

-2475 LFGFLA
+2475 LFGYLA
-2481 VDSLATKA
+2481 VDSPASKP
-2489 KSSSSANDVSEDESS
+2489 KSSESSSGSDSSSS
-2504 ESEEADVD
+2504 ESEAD

-2558 LLEAFCARTPKEQLA
+2558 LLEAFCTRAPKDQLA
-2573 LSARVILRP
+2573 LSAAVILRP

-2603 RYEDLKAKAQ
+2603 RYEELKAQAQ
-2613 TIIEMLQK
+2613 AIMELLQK

-2627 YTQYLLGVGETIRQR
+2627 YTRYLLGVGETIRQR
-2642 RQQRSSKRKIEAVA
+2642 RQQRSSKRKIEAITA
-2656 HPEKYGEEKRKKFEK
+2656 PEKYGQEKRKKFEK

>member
-1 MKKMQLPPTERLQ
+1 
-14 GQSSSP
+14 
-20 PLDLNGNHTQT
+20 
-31 PKMPSTSSGR
+31 MPSASSGR

-85 AEDLSATTS
+85 AEDLSAATS

-113 ACKRQVTPLT
+113 ACKRQITPLT

-132 QDRIMDLLAEHIARH
+132 QDRIMDLLADHIARH
-147 EKESLEPLLD
+147 EKEAIEPLLD
-157 LLTAFAHDLGVRFER
+157 LLTAFAHDLGIRFER

-182 AVARSPA
+182 GVAQSSA

-246 SFLVKKTAAP
+246 SFLVKKAAAP
-256 SQRENNALGK
+256 SQREGNALGK
-266 FVEHVRKD
+266 FVEHVRTD
-274 LLETADTRQFG
+274 LMDVVETRVFG
-285 LYSQGVMNMFA
+285 LYSQGIMNMFA

-301 AGYTVHSTAPD
+301 AGNTVHSTAPD
-312 TTKALIRAISNDEIL
+312 TTRALTRAIPNEELL
-327 EEGKSIWSDVVCGV
+327 EEGKSIWTDVVCGV
-341 LTSVVHHATSETF
+341 LTSVVHHATPETF
-354 GPIEKTVIEEATAG
+354 GPIEKTVIEETLAG
-368 IEDPRTKELPWR
+368 IDDTRTKEMPWR
-380 MSIHVRL
+380 MSVYVRL
-387 FGIIAGVR
+387 FGIVAGVR

-404 DLVKALSQA
+404 ELVKALSRA

-418 QAREQVAQLPV
+418 KGRDQVAQLPV
-429 SLVWQSVIVNI
+429 SLVWQNVIVNV

-453 PSVNSLMGTLTK
+453 PSISDLMGTLTR

-474 FCSYF
+474 FCAYF

-517 RMVEKGSLPP
+517 RMVEKGSIPS
-527 PSEKEGCALPQSWQ
+527 PSEKESCILPQSWQ
-541 DQIVGKFER
+541 DQIVSKFER

-556 PERGAYDKD
+556 PERGAYGKD

-655 FARLIVFLQALRE
+655 FCRLIVFLQALLE
-668 YEREVPKAAST
+668 YEHEVSSPSDKSPEDSPKN
-679 TSDTSSKSGSESP
+679 GSESP
-692 QEDLFVKALTS
+692 QENPFIKALTS
-703 NLCAPSHELRLASLQ
+703 NLCSPSHELRLVSLQ
-718 ILETLETA
+718 ILEALNTA
-726 PDQKSALAIML
+726 ADQKSALAIML

-754 HVRKLGQVYGH
+754 HLRKLGQIYGH
-765 LDDNSWLQQAIP
+765 LADNSWLQQAVP

-792 DDAVEAMKLIAASKV
+792 DDAVEAMKLVAESKV
-807 GEEAI
+807 GEEVVAN
-812 AKLAFDWL
+812 LAFDWL

-829 DGPAFQPTQRAHGAL
+829 GGPLPQFTQSAHGAL

-850 NYIKLQEKAAVTRRI
+850 NFIKLQEKAAVTRRI

-874 ETFDDVHGRETA
+874 ETFDDVHERETA

-900 ALPATAEKRSR
+900 SLPASAEKRSR
-911 KLVPYLFVWNEVSET
+911 KLVPCLLVWNDVSET
-926 PGADDLEE
+926 PV
-934 EDEEGDEE
+934 EDSTEEGETE
-942 ASGVEQVSD
+942 TEHVPD

-957 DRKALL
+957 DRKALI
-963 GVFAQFNNPR
+963 GVFAQFNNPK

-997 KLALKAILTWKQEGL
+997 KLALKAILAWKQEGI

-1040 QVQPEHRSEM
+1040 QIQPEHRSEL

-1082 IRNLSV
+1082 IRNLSI

-1095 SIALGDLRNIR
+1095 NIALGELRDIR
-1106 IVDASGI
+1106 VVDASGV
-1113 REGVFAK
+1113 REAVFAR
-1120 EVLPVRKQVGLLNM
+1120 ELLPVRKQVGLLNM

-1139 NELGTSVDPYMG
+1139 NELGTSVLPYMG
-1151 SLVNAVLYCLIEACR
+1151 PLVNAVLYCLIEACR
-1166 HLSDDGEDV
+1166 QLRDDGEDA
-1175 EDAEAA
+1175 EDAETA

-1192 TALKSLCKLF
+1192 TALKCLCKLF

-1208 DWTPYQTA
+1208 DWTPYKVA
-1216 IVKEV
+1216 IVREV

-1243 LATWSVLPKPALF
+1243 LATWSVLPNSALF
-1256 LAIDDRILPNI
+1256 LSMDDRIIPNV
-1267 MECLGRGKAKDEV
+1267 MESLGREKAKDEV
-1280 KLFAL
+1280 KVFAL
-1285 NIVRSLVKLAV
+1285 NIVRNLVKLAV

-1301 SEFNELIRA
+1301 SHFNELIKV
-1310 ELLDPNIDLMLK
+1310 ELLDPNVDLILK
-1322 QIGDML
+1322 QTGDML

-1334 GRELLETAIETV
+1334 GRDLLETAIDTV

-1382 GSILLILKEFIVLE
+1382 GSILLILKEFIVLD
-1396 DVQSSKELK
+1396 DVQNSKELK

-1414 LFGFFKDTQNRQK
+1414 LFGYFKDTKNRQK
-1427 LAEVLQVFAANEPWA
+1427 LAEVLQVFAATEPWV
-1442 QEVADI
+1442 QEIADI

-1453 SYIEGRLEEPDYNR
+1453 SYIEGRLDEPDYNR
-1467 RLAAFNVVSKDGE
+1467 RLAAFNAVSKDGE

-1489 PLLHNLVFFI
+1489 PLLHNMVYFI

-1527 DGPNHGRYVDQL
+1527 EGPEHDRYVDLL
-1539 SNVILPAIYSGAR
+1539 SNVLLPAIYSGAR

-1579 ISDLTVLVSKTDD
+1579 VSDLTVLVSRSDEDT
-1592 DAEQA
+1592 EQA

-1617 QQANETSQLQSK
+1617 QQANETSELQSK

-1634 FIPLLEHFIFDRPEG
+1634 FIPLLEHFMFDRPEG

-1659 TTALASLAI
+1659 STALASLAV

-1678 LRRYISFIESK
+1678 LRRYISFIDSK

-1705 TLTKAIGQKSEAVE
+1705 SLTKAIGQNSGD
-1719 AMDVDQ
+1719 AMEVDQ
-1725 AEAVAPR
+1725 AEAVT
-1732 LRRRLAITVPSQEK
+1732 LKRRRLAVTVPGQEK
-1746 LSEEIVVGGL
+1746 LSDEIVNGGL
-1756 PPLMKHLHEKDES
+1756 PPLMRHLHEKDES

-1785 KLLSSDML
+1785 KLLPPDAL
-1793 DSKLPSVLTDI
+1793 DAKLPSVLTDI

-1870 AQGDLDYCIPDLV
+1870 EQGDLDYCIPDLV

-1921 IAKNASIVHLASMI
+1921 VAKNASIVHIASMI

-1972 SRETLVF
+1972 SRDTLIF
-1979 AYEVIQDVYKRSQAQ
+1979 AYEVIQDVYKMSEAE
-1994 NTKIEVKMDPMIRR
+1994 NAKVEVKMDPMIRR

-2030 VRFALDI
+2030 IRFALDI

-2048 RTASNITG
+2048 RTAANITG
-2056 FLPIIGDAL
+2056 FLPIIGDAVV
-2065 IAGEEEVK
+2065 AGEEEVK

-2087 FKTDDS
+2087 FKTDES

-2105 KIISMSPSTGTDVA
+2105 KLISMSPSTGTDMA

-2145 LLGKLKDDLT
+2145 LLAKLKDDLT

-2161 VTFNFLRCVLDRKI
+2161 VTFNFLRCVLDRRI

-2260 EVGATCFIPLIF
+2260 EVGATCFIPLVF

-2290 KEIFRRADKEHLQK
+2290 KEIFRRADKEHMQK
-2304 FVTLLRSWID
+2304 FLTLLRSWID
-2314 DHDNLPVMK
+2314 DHKNLPVMK
-2323 LAVQAW
+2323 LAVKAW
-2329 GYYFTAREAS
+2329 GYYFTARDSS

-2346 DRLLDEVRWVFGE
+2346 DRLLDEIRWAFEE
-2359 DSAWELVVAA
+2359 DVDWELVVAA
-2369 LNLVQALMTRYPQRI
+2369 LQLVQALMAKYPQRI
-2384 MAECPYTWALV
+2384 LAESPDLWELV
-2395 RKHLSHENFTVRLT
+2395 RKHLSYENFTVRLT

-2416 YLADFASNSASDS
+2416 YLADFASNSSPDS
-2429 KVPVGSHGQQLE
+2429 KVPVGSHGQKLE
-2441 QDEISDLVRLSLGI
+2441 QEDVSDLVRLSLGI
-2455 LTADDVDEALAQEAV
+2455 LTSDDVDEALAQEAV

-2475 LFGFLA
+2475 LFGYLA
-2481 VDSLATKA
+2481 VDSHPKPNKSDGGEDAD
-2489 KSSSSANDVSEDESS
+2489 SSS
-2504 ESEEADVD
+2504 EEEQD
-2512 PQDDETGELKS
+2512 PQDDETGELRS

-2548 YVVPKTAAMS
+2548 YVVPKTAAMD
-2558 LLEAFCARTPKEQLA
+2558 LLEAFCVRTPKEQLA

-2596 TDEVFKA
+2596 TDEVFKTK
-2603 RYEDLKAKAQ
+2603 YEELKAKAQ
-2613 TIIEMLQK
+2613 AIMELLQK

-2627 YTQYLLGVGETIRQR
+2627 YTQYLLGVGEHIRQR
-2642 RQQRSSKRKIEAVA
+2642 RQQRSSKRKIEAITQ
-2656 HPEKYGEEKRKKFEK
+2656 PEKYGQEKRKKFEK